1 MLYCGHGNRHYMETA
16 MTNPRSRTPR
26 RVGPDAIR
34 ISVPVPMIV
43 FNQIE
48 QMAQRYGMALS
59 QYLRM
64 VIVDHIAAKRAEEEA
79 AAAPRR
85 RR

>member
-1 MLYCGHGNRHYMETA
+1 
-16 MTNPRSRTPR
+16 
-26 RVGPDAIR
+26 
-34 ISVPVPMIV
+34 MIV
-43 FNQIE
+43 FNQVE

-64 VIVDHIAAKRAEEEA
+64 VIVDHIAAKRAEEES